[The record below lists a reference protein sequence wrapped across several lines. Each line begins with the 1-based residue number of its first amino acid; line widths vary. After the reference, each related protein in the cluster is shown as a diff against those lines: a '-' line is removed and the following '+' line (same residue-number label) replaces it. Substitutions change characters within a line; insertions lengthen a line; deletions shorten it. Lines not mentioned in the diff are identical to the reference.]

1 MKGPSQ
7 DPASQGEGMGLEQKE
22 QGQNWGMVRKVERPR
37 KGGELHGRVY
47 GSGFISGERGREESL
62 SICLWEAGAGGGA
75 SIHCI

>member
-37 KGGELHGRVY
+37 KGGELHREGSFMAESMALASSLEREGGRN
-47 GSGFISGERGREESL
+47 
-62 SICLWEAGAGGGA
+62 
-75 SIHCI
+75 H